1 MAVAYDDVEGTRFRL
16 FAQPSFLEGFEEPEV
31 VEVSPP
37 AGTVGPGP
45 SDRRMY
51 VIDPVGKDQ
60 SYGLAPTP
68 DGGGGLMPPWRGQVR
83 PPVEPDEEGHFDY
96 LTPGSHGFQAA
107 HLYGTARRTL
117 DVWEGYFGRRIDWHF
132 APRYDRL
139 EMTLIPAV
147 DNAFAGF
154 GFLEAGAHRAKDGGL
169 LPFSLNFDVIAH
181 EVGHLI
187 VYSELGVPTPETE
200 QGEYSGFHE
209 SAADLVALLT
219 VMHFDSVIDD
229 LLARTSGN
237 LYTYNKLNRFGELSP
252 SDQIRNAGNKVKLSK
267 FARGWR
273 KEHKLSQPLTGAMF
287 DILIDVFHELL
298 VDRGLIAARV
308 EELSD
313 RLEKS
318 PDYGDVI
325 QPIFD
330 QAFDDD
336 PAGFE
341 AALLDARDYLGT
353 ALAKAWGRLSAHYL
367 DYADVGCALIE
378 ADREMTGGAFE
389 RLIRVNLRWRDIGR
403 VTVGPWLGEPEEVD
417 EDSHANSVRTEVPG
431 NEPQPRPRAYRDR
444 MALAGR
450 RGVPVL

>member
-1 MAVAYDDVEGTRFRL
+1 MADHDQVEGTRFRL
-16 FAQPSFLEGFEEPEV
+16 FAQPSYLEGFEEPEV

-51 VIDPVGKDQ
+51 VIDPVGKDR

-68 DGGGGLMPPWRGQVR
+68 EGGGGLEPPWRGPVR

-96 LTPGSHGFQAA
+96 LTPGSRGFQAA

-132 APRYDRL
+132 APDHERL

-147 DNAFAGF
+147 DNAFAGY
-154 GFLEAGAHRAKDGGL
+154 GFLEAGAHRTKAGDL
-169 LPFSLNFDVIAH
+169 VPFALNFDVIAH
-181 EVGHLI
+181 EVGHLV
-187 VYSELGVPTPETE
+187 VYSEVGVPTPETAG
-200 QGEYSGFHE
+200 GEYSGFHE

-237 LYTYNKLNRFGELSP
+237 LYTFNKLNRFGELSP
-252 SDQIRNAGNKVKLSK
+252 SEQIRKAANKVKLSR

-273 KEHKLSQPLTGAMF
+273 KEHRLSQPLTGAMF

-298 VDRGLIAARV
+298 VDRGLIGAGV
-308 EELSD
+308 EALSD

-318 PDYGDVI
+318 PDYGAVI

-330 QAFDDD
+330 RAFDAD
-336 PAGFE
+336 PEGFE
-341 AALLDARDYLGT
+341 AALLDARDYMGT
-353 ALAKAWGRLSAHYL
+353 ALAEAWSRLSPHHL
-367 DYADVGCALIE
+367 DYADVGRALIE

-403 VTVGPWLGEPEEVD
+403 VAVGPWLGEPD
-417 EDSHANSVRTEVPG
+417 ETDNDSHVDSVRTETPG
-431 NEPQPRPRAYRDR
+431 GEDQPWPRAYRDR
-444 MALAGR
+444 MARAGR
-450 RGVPVL
+450 RGLPMP